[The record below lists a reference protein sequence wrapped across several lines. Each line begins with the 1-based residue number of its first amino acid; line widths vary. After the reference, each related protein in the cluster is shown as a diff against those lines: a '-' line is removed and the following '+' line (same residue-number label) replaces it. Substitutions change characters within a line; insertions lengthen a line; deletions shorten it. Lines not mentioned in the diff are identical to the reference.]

1 MDLAEM
7 CMIRKSVQGTCSLQ
21 KRQTL
26 LDCLW
31 VHAKPNESD
40 LQHIPYYLSGYRVC
54 STAYRMIIGLSAK
67 ALSKT
72 FRNFL
77 DGIRTLQKSRSRNLT
92 HKRLMAETWMEAF
105 TKRVGDKMP
114 DTGALHLPSY
124 LDKTIMYRYMKAD
137 LEDGNEDVVHYSTFC
152 HLLSDVFAHV
162 KIPKVNR
169 FTRCDSCTILCEE
182 KRKAR
187 DRDVRKYLDKL
198 FDFHNDLQMRER
210 KLYYHHREK
219 AKQYPH
225 EYACIAQDGMDQ
237 VYGGVYRRPQPDVV
251 MVDSYEGVVPGSIV
265 AVNLDGNYKPP
276 HLAEVQQVDNTS
288 FTV

>member
-54 STAYRMIIGLSAK
+54 STAYHMIIGLSAK

-105 TKRVGDKMP
+105 TKRVTLTK
-114 DTGALHLPSY
+114 
-124 LDKTIMYRYMKAD
+124 
-137 LEDGNEDVVHYSTFC
+137 
-152 HLLSDVFAHV
+152 
-162 KIPKVNR
+162 
-169 FTRCDSCTILCEE
+169 
-182 KRKAR
+182 
-187 DRDVRKYLDKL
+187 
-198 FDFHNDLQMRER
+198 
-210 KLYYHHREK
+210 KLY
-219 AKQYPH
+219 
-225 EYACIAQDGMDQ
+225 
-237 VYGGVYRRPQPDVV
+237 
-251 MVDSYEGVVPGSIV
+251 
-265 AVNLDGNYKPP
+265 
-276 HLAEVQQVDNTS
+276 
-288 FTV
+288 